1 MSNDQPQKTPEQ
13 IQAEIEAQR
22 LQLAD
27 TVDQLSHR
35 LDVKSH
41 AKARVA
47 GAREA
52 ATTADGRPRPELLA
66 AAGSVV
72 AIVAVLVVW
81 RLRR

>member
-13 IQAEIEAQR
+13 LQAEIEAQR

-35 LDVKSH
+35 LDVRSR
-41 AKARVA
+41 ARARVA

-52 ATTADGRPRPELLA
+52 ATTADGRPRPEVLA
-66 AAGSVV
+66 AVGSLV
-72 AIVAVLVVW
+72 AITAVLVVW

>member
-1 MSNDQPQKTPEQ
+1 MSSDQPQKTPEQ

-27 TVDQLSHR
+27 TVDQLSRR
-35 LDVKSH
+35 LDVKAH
-41 AKARVA
+41 ARARVA
-47 GAREA
+47 GARESV
-52 ATTADGRPRPELLA
+52 TTADGKPRPEVLA

>member
-1 MSNDQPQKTPEQ
+1 M
-13 IQAEIEAQR
+13 
-22 LQLAD
+22 
-27 TVDQLSHR
+27 
-35 LDVKSH
+35 
-41 AKARVA
+41 A

-52 ATTADGRPRPELLA
+52 ATTADGKPRPELLA